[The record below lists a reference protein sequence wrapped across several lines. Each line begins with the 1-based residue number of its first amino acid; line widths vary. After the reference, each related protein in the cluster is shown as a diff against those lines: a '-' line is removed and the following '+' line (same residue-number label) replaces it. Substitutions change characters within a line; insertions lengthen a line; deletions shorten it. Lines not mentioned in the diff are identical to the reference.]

1 MLIYIVRP
9 DDTLRSIARRYG
21 STAEYLAYINQ
32 LSDPGRLVPGM
43 SIIIPLDRSP
53 ARYEAEVNAYVYP
66 DVSTAALDCAMPL
79 LTTLGPFSFGFNAAG
94 TLTPPDV
101 SRLVAAAR
109 GAGVAPMMVVTN
121 TESGAFSGALA
132 HGVLTRSEAQ
142 DELVQGIRDTL
153 KNAGFAGVNVDFEHL
168 YSFDRDSYSR
178 FIERLVSE
186 LHPLGYYVYVSLAPT
201 VGGDGHGLLCA
212 AHDHAF
218 IGKTAD
224 RVILL
229 ACEWGHAYAEPQA
242 VSSVERIRSALDC
255 VVTEIPS
262 GKILMGFSNCA
273 YNRVLPWRQGTPA
286 TVLPNATAV
295 ALAVGTGSE
304 IHFDERAKAPYF
316 NYTDVS
322 GVRHTVWFEDA
333 RSVDARLRLV
343 REYSLAGINVRTADR
358 LYRPLWELVRA
369 HFVPGKLV

>member
-43 SIIIPLDRSP
+43 SIIIPIDQPP
-53 ARYEAEVNAYVYP
+53 ARYEAEVNACVYP
-66 DVSTAALDCAMPL
+66 DVSTSALDCALPL

-94 TLTPPDV
+94 ILTPPDV
-101 SRLVAAAR
+101 SRLITAAR
-109 GAGVAPMMVVTN
+109 GAGVAPMMVMTN

-132 HGVLTRSEAQ
+132 HSVLTQSEAQ
-142 DELVQGIRDTL
+142 DELVRGIRDTV
-153 KNAGFAGVNVDFEHL
+153 KSGGFAGVNVDFEHL

-201 VGGDGHGLLCA
+201 SGCEEQGLLCA

-218 IGKTAD
+218 IGKIAD
-224 RVILL
+224 RVILM
-229 ACEWGHAYAEPQA
+229 ACEWGYAYGEPQA
-242 VSSVERIRSALDC
+242 VSSVERIRAALNHA
-255 VVTEIPS
+255 VNAMPG

-273 YNRVLPWRQGTPA
+273 YNRVLPWRQGAPA
-286 TVLPNATAV
+286 TVPTATAV

-304 IHFDERAKAPYF
+304 IHFDERAMAPYF

-322 GVRHTVWFEDA
+322 SVRHTVWFEDA
-333 RSVDARLRLV
+333 RSIDARLRLV
-343 REYSLAGINVRTADR
+343 REYGLAGISVRTADR
-358 LYRPLWELVRA
+358 LYRPLWELTRA
-369 HFVPGKLV
+369 RLMPEKLV